1 MREIRLS
8 SGTLD
13 VNDNMDG
20 WVITS
25 DTAIV
30 DGNDDLALRKGD
42 RIHINGDVYRGEELL
57 GNVR

>member
-1 MREIRLS
+1 MTEIKLS

-13 VNDNMDG
+13 GNDNMDG

-30 DGNDDLALRKGD
+30 EGNDYLVLRKGD
-42 RIHINGDVYRGEELL
+42 RIHVNGDVYRGEEFL
-57 GNVR
+57 GNVG